1 MSVINV
7 LLGLLV
13 AVVVYI
19 VATALIVFPHSTLV
33 FGLVA
38 VLIFVAIAFGSGFG
52 VLRR

>member
-19 VATALIVFPHSTLV
+19 VATALIVFAHSTLV

-38 VLIFVAIAFGSGFG
+38 VLIFVAIAFGNGFA